1 MTGMKE
7 RTLTPFQSLSIAAY
21 KGFIRDKATLFFTF
35 LFPLMF
41 LVIFGLI
48 YGNDEVVG
56 TGNSYIDLIA
66 PGILAWG
73 LAHAAA
79 FGVAFPVM
87 QWRRDDLLRL
97 IRLTPAPLSEVVL
110 SRLTMVVGVGLAQV
124 VLFVGVAM
132 LPPFGMTISNRWP
145 MAIPVLVLGI
155 GAFVG
160 LGLIIGTIGRSSESV
175 SGIGTCIVVPM
186 AFLSGALIP
195 LEVFPDWLAG
205 VSYAMP
211 MRYVLDGLVYALA
224 GAGEAGDYWISLGVL
239 VVLMALF
246 NAIGMRIFRWSDD
259 Q

>member
-1 MTGMKE
+1 MT
-7 RTLTPFQSLSIAAY
+7 AY
-21 KGFIRDKATLFFTF
+21 PALVRSSYKTYTRDRVTVFFTF
-35 LFPLMF
+35 AFPLMF

-48 YGNDEVVG
+48 YGNDEVAG

-87 QWRRDDLLRL
+87 QWRRDDLLRM

-132 LPPFGMTISNRWP
+132 LPPFGMTISSRWP
-145 MAIPVLVLGI
+145 LAIPVLVLGI

-160 LGLIIGTIGRSSESV
+160 LGLIIGTIGRSPESV

-195 LEVFPDWLAG
+195 LELFPDWLAG

-211 MRYVLDGLVYALA
+211 MRYILDGLVYALA